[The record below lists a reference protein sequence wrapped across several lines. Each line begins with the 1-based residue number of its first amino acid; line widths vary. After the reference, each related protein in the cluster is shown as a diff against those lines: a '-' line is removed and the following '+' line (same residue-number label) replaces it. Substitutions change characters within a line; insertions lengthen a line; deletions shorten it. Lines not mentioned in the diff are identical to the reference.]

1 MPKLHMGDRRNL
13 DTREEERI
21 TFFYEESNEPDI
33 ADHFS
38 SYFEYWM
45 FSTVGYTALRI
56 GENEWYGC

>member
-1 MPKLHMGDRRNL
+1 MGDRRNL

-21 TFFYEESNEPDI
+21 TFYEESNEPDI

-45 FSTVGYTALRI
+45 FSTVGNTALRI